1 MSNQIDNKTTVK
13 NFIWRF
19 AERCGAQ
26 GVSFIVS
33 IVLARLLEPSVY
45 GTIALVTV
53 FTTILQVFVDSGL
66 GTALI
71 QKKDADDLD
80 YSTVLIINILIL
92 RFVLFYIWE
101 CLFRLRILQSFMEM
115 KR

>member
-1 MSNQIDNKTTVK
+1 MANITKKNVIG

-26 GVSFIVS
+26 LVTFIVS
-33 IVLARLLEPSVY
+33 VVLARLLNPSVY
-45 GTIALVTV
+45 GTVALVTV

-71 QKKDADDLD
+71 QKRMQM
-80 YSTVLIINILIL
+80 I
-92 RFVLFYIWE
+92 
-101 CLFRLRILQSFMEM
+101 
-115 KR
+115 